1 MVTKS
6 DASRALVV
14 VPVMMMAMN
23 AQAVPMPPMMPV
35 TPTAM
40 MMPAPMAV
48 AVTHL
53 DHVALREISIQ
64 SDGLSEQARADIR
77 RCRAEHG
84 HEACKQNAQNC

>member
-1 MVTKS
+1 M
-6 DASRALVV
+6 V
-14 VPVMMMAMN
+14 VPVMMMAVN
-23 AQAVPMPPMMPV
+23 VQAMPVAPVMPV

-40 MMPAPMAV
+40 MMPAPVAV

-64 SDGLSEQARADIR
+64 SDGFAEHARADIR

-84 HEACKQNAQNC
+84 HEACKQYAQSC